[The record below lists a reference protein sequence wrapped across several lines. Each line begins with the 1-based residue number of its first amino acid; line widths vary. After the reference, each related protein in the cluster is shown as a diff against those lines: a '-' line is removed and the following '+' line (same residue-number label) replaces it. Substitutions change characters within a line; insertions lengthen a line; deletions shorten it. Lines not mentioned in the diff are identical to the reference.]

1 MARPTDWTPLG
12 HDADPVPGDPETIS
26 REAAHLTRVEQQIAD
41 QVAALRAIAGSG
53 DDGALQGHY
62 SEKIRSSASD
72 LAGQLAKVE
81 GRYREVSSALNQW
94 VPDLEHAQSQS
105 LTALNEAEAPYQ
117 KLNQAV
123 ILPSGPDLTAAQK
136 QSIQDYHTSMDRAQA
151 DLDAAKARL
160 TRAVGLRDQQAARC
174 ASAINKAI
182 DDGVKDSWWDH
193 VKDWVDRNAGW
204 LKTAANVLGWIA
216 TGLALLALLIP
227 GLNIVALAFLG
238 AMLLIHT
245 MLAAAGDGSWLD
257 VGLDVLALA
266 TLGTGKLVTAM
277 AREAV
282 TGAEDAVAT
291 AAGRAAAKAAIR
303 EDSPALGA
311 ARARVAAS
319 QGAKPWERAA
329 ARAQLN
335 SLKTQV
341 ARTARRTAV
350 RAIRNEPL
358 PKVSLIARAWAGG
371 EKELAQYTAQARSWA
386 GRFPEARGVQH
397 VLHSV
402 ATVRGTSFVAW
413 TVNNAFDTANHAGA
427 TSGLGL
433 YRRLQDLTTTHGGL
447 TTGQAK
453 DVLTAL
459 QFGPVAPVAIGF
471 RAVWGG

>member
-12 HDADPVPGDPETIS
+12 YDADPVPGDPETIS

-41 QVAALRAIAGSG
+41 QVAALRTIAGSG

-160 TRAVGLRDQQAARC
+160 TRAVGVRDQQAARC
-174 ASAINKAI
+174 ASAINNAI

-204 LKTAANVLGWIA
+204 LRTAANVLGWIA
-216 TGLALLALLIP
+216 TALAVLALLIP

-277 AREAV
+277 ARETV
-282 TGAEDAVAT
+282 TGVEDAIAT
-291 AAGRAAAKAAIR
+291 AAGRAAARTALR
-303 EDSPALGA
+303 DSSALRA

-341 ARTARRTAV
+341 VRTARRTAA

-358 PKVSLIARAWAGG
+358 PKVSLIDRAWAGG
-371 EKELAQYTAQARSWA
+371 DKEMAQYTARARSWA
-386 GRFPEARGVQH
+386 GRFPEARGVQD
-397 VLHSV
+397 VLQTV
-402 ATVRGTSFVAW
+402 NKARATGFLAW
-413 TVNNAFDTANHAGA
+413 TANNAFDSLNHAGV
-427 TSGLGL
+427 TSGFGP